1 MSLELSKQQIKINQL
16 VGEEFSQTLVAEDI
30 IVPDVKPDISR
41 VLQVDGIVTITDKQV
56 QQEKIIVSGVV
67 NFNILY
73 APEQAEESIKSIHA
87 NCDFTNTIEMKS
99 ADNSM
104 NAQIESDVEH
114 IEFEM
119 LNERKLNVKA
129 VVSMNCKV
137 LSKPTLNLVTDIS
150 GEQDIEVLR
159 KNVKAYNI
167 VAEKDATFIIKEDLE
182 IPAGKPSIKDLLKLD
197 AKITSK
203 DMKVIN
209 NKVIV
214 KGEMS
219 ICCVYIADMD
229 NNSIQFMEH
238 EIPFTEIVD
247 LEGVTEQMHCELEY
261 TLENVYYQ
269 LKEDGDGDIRV
280 LNIESTL
287 KVNTRASEQVS
298 IDVVIDAY
306 SPDAYIKTQ
315 NNICAI
321 DEILQDSKDQSTIK
335 EVITMPID
343 IPDVIQI
350 YNIITKPYITESVV
364 ENEKIKVEGIID
376 TYILY
381 LANNEENPVYSYK
394 QEVPFEYWVDAPG
407 VTSDMACDIKVEIE
421 HFSYSMN
428 AASEIEIRYILS
440 VASKVIKTS
449 QVELITQA
457 DVEAGQINDV
467 GVKPSI
473 VIYFVQRNDTL
484 WDIAKRYSTTI
495 QEIISINEISE
506 NADLTQGHQLII
518 PKRRKE

>member
-1 MSLELSKQQIKINQL
+1 MSLELSKQQITINQL
-16 VGEEFSQTLVAEDI
+16 VGEAFSQTLVEGDI
-30 IVPDVKPDISR
+30 IVPDVKPDIFR
-41 VLQVDGIVTITDKQV
+41 ILQADGIATITDKQV
-56 QQEKIIVSGVV
+56 QQDKVMVSGVV
-67 NFNILY
+67 NFKILY
-73 APEQAEESIKSIHA
+73 VPEQSEEPIKSIYT
-87 NCDFTNTIEMKS
+87 NCNFTNTIEMKNT
-99 ADNSM
+99 DDTM
-104 NAQIESDVEH
+104 KAQIESDVEH

-119 LNERKLNVKA
+119 LNERKLNIKA
-129 VVSMNCKV
+129 VVAINCKV
-137 LSKPTLNLVTDIS
+137 VCDKGIDLVTGIS
-150 GEQDIEVLR
+150 GEKDVEVLR

-167 VAEKDATFIIKEDLE
+167 VGEKDATFIIKEDLE

-203 DMKVIN
+203 DMKLIS

-219 ICCVYIADMD
+219 ICCLYIADMD

-238 EIPFTEIVD
+238 EMPFTEIVD
-247 LEGVTEQMHCELEY
+247 LEGVTEEMLCELEY
-261 TLENVYYQ
+261 TLEDVYYQ
-269 LKEDGDGDIRV
+269 LKEDGDGDIRM

-287 KVNTRASEQVS
+287 KINTRASEQVS
-298 IDVVIDAY
+298 LDVVIDAY
-306 SPDAYIKTQ
+306 SPDACIKTQ
-315 NNICAI
+315 SNTCAI
-321 DEILQDSKDQSTIK
+321 DEILQDSKEQSTVK
-335 EVITMPID
+335 EIITMPID
-343 IPDVIQI
+343 IPDVVQI
-350 YNIITKPYITESVV
+350 YNIITKPYVTESVV

-381 LANNEENPVYSYK
+381 LADNEENPIYSYK
-394 QEVPFEYWVDAPG
+394 QEVPFEYSVDAPG
-407 VTSDMACDIKVEIE
+407 VTNEMACDIKVEVE

-449 QVELITQA
+449 QVELITEA
-457 DVEAGQINDV
+457 DAEVGKIEEA

-495 QEIISINEISE
+495 QEITSINEISE
-506 NADLTQGHQLII
+506 NASLAQGYQLII
-518 PKRRKE
+518 PKRRK